1 MRFSDRKLG
10 ARLGWLALGLLYL
23 VSFPLANGY
32 LGIEFADITSGFQ
45 SVANFLG
52 RAVPPE
58 IDGIEV
64 LLRLLLETLAM
75 AVSGTFVGL
84 LLAIALALVAT
95 AGGQR
100 AAGLWRPISWLARG
114 VVVVSRAVPDV
125 VFALLA
131 VQLLGFGPL
140 AGAIAL
146 CIGTVGL
153 LGRTLAD
160 AIDALP
166 TTADDALRA
175 AGASRIQ
182 IALSST
188 LPRLMPQIITQ
199 TIYRLDISFR
209 SSTLL
214 GIVGAGGIGLAL
226 RATLGVLDYRGA
238 FGVVLLMAAV
248 ILTMELVSTWLR
260 SRIGRSAFPAQERRI
275 TLLVTAACLA
285 VSGYAF
291 STWLVGVENLE
302 QRIAGGLVVLG
313 QIFTPD
319 FVTMGDQIWLGF
331 TQSLAVA
338 FITTQT
344 GFTLALLLGVL
355 AATRPLNLPKLA
367 IAARSLITLLRSIP
381 TLIYTLIFLVAIGF
395 GPETPIMAITLGV
408 GVLMSRFVVDTLES
422 VDRDKID
429 KLYQTGASRI
439 QVLAITMV
447 RLARQPLLSN
457 YLYTFDLTFRFS
469 VAVGVVG
476 AVGLGSVVF
485 GAARVLDFSS
495 VSAAA
500 ILIIAFVSATE
511 ALNARVKRLAR

>member
-1 MRFSDRKLG
+1 MRFSDRRLG
-10 ARLGWLALGLLYL
+10 ARIGWLSVGALYL
-23 VSFPLANGY
+23 IAFPAANGF
-32 LGIEFADITSGFQ
+32 LGIDFGDIGNGFE

-52 RAVPPE
+52 RAVPPK
-58 IDGIEV
+58 IDGFEV
-64 LLRLLLETLAM
+64 LVRLLAETLAM
-75 AVSGTFVGL
+75 AVVGTFVGVVI
-84 LLAIALALVAT
+84 AVALALLST
-95 AGGQR
+95 QTPP
-100 AAGLWRPISWLARG
+100 GLRWLSWLARG
-114 VVVVSRAVPDV
+114 IVVVSRAVPDV

-131 VQLLGFGPL
+131 VQLVGFGPL
-140 AGAIAL
+140 AGAVAL

-160 AIDALP
+160 ATDALP
-166 TTADDALRA
+166 RTADEALLMT
-175 AGASRIQ
+175 GASRLQ

-188 LPRLMPQIITQ
+188 LPRLMPQVITQ

-248 ILTMELVSTWLR
+248 ILIMELVSTWLR
-260 SRIGRSAFPAQERRI
+260 SRIGRSAYPRQERRI
-275 TLLVTAACLA
+275 TSLVTILGLTI
-285 VSGYAF
+285 SGYALF
-291 STWLVGVENLE
+291 SWAAGIENLE
-302 QRIAGGLVVLG
+302 HRIAGGIVLLG
-313 QIFTPD
+313 KIFAPD
-319 FVTMGDQIWLGF
+319 FITMGDQIWSGF
-331 TQSLAVA
+331 AQSVAVA

-344 GFTLALLLGVL
+344 GFGLALVLGVL
-355 AATRPLNLPKLA
+355 ASMRPLNLPKLA
-367 IAARSLITLLRSIP
+367 VAARSVITLMRSIP
-381 TLIYTLIFLVAIGF
+381 TLIYTIIFLVAVGF
-395 GPETPIMAITLGV
+395 GPETPVMAITLGV

-422 VDRDKID
+422 VDRDKIE
-429 KLYQTGASRI
+429 KLYQTGATRL
-439 QVLAITMV
+439 QVLAITLT

-500 ILIIAFVSATE
+500 ILIVGFVSLTE
-511 ALNARVKRLAR
+511 ALNARFKRVAR